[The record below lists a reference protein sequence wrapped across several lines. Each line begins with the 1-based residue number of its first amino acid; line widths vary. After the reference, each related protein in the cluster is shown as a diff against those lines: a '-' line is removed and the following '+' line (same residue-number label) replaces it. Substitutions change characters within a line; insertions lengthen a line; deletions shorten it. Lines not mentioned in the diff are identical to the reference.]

1 MRSIMKTV
9 TDMLSLKKIQKKITF
24 LSKPKNM
31 TKVLFL
37 VGFLLVLFLIHKH
50 FLSREGFESTPEELE
65 DKIASKKSMVLFHA
79 DWCGHCKKFKPTWDK
94 VSKEVNKDNEKKMI
108 KLNLG
113 ENTKENEDLMKKYNV
128 DGFPTILKLSNG
140 SIKEVYSGARDEK
153 SLKSFVS
160 N

>member
-1 MRSIMKTV
+1 MNKLISKH
-9 TDMLSLKKIQKKITF
+9 LKKTQKTLKRIT
-24 LSKPKNM
+24 KRKNLP
-31 TKVLFL
+31 TVLFL
-37 VGFLLVLFLIHKH
+37 LLILGVLFVVRKKYLVK
-50 FLSREGFESTPEELE
+50 EGFESKPSAFNNDVKEGEKVAL
-65 DKIASKKSMVLFHA
+65 IYA